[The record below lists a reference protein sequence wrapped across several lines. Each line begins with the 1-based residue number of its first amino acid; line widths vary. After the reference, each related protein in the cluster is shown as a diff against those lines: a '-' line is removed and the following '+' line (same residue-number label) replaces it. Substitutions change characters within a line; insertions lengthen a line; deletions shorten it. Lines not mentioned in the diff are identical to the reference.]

1 MNKKKFIFPLL
12 ILLALIF
19 GVISGKVA
27 SMNPDTSG
35 WFVSLAG
42 YLGTGFINLLMMI
55 IAPLIFFSIS
65 SGVANIGSGKNLGR
79 IGGKTMGLYLFTT
92 VLAAIL
98 GLVLV
103 NTIQPGVGVNIVPS
117 QISMGGTDVS
127 NLIGNQK
134 SVGEIIL
141 DIIPR
146 NVVSAFANNS
156 LLQIIFFAILFGL
169 FLTKIP
175 ENLKEKMLAIL
186 NAGFEIMMKM
196 TSAIIKVTPIGIFG
210 IISKQ
215 IYANPNIGELFSSL
229 GMFIVTVFAG
239 IAIHTFVILPLL
251 TKVLGRVKP
260 FKHMANMSGALL
272 TAFTTASSSAAL
284 PLSMEATE
292 KRSGV
297 SQKITGF
304 CLPLGA
310 TVNMNGT
317 ALFESVAALFV
328 AQTYGIEL
336 NITQQVMVV
345 ITALLAS
352 IGTAGIPMS
361 GLVML
366 TMILAA
372 VGLPLEG
379 VGLILAIDFIVD
391 MLRTTANVWGDSC
404 VAVIVAKSEGE
415 KLTIE

>member
-1 MNKKKFIFPLL
+1 MNKKFIFPAM
-12 ILLALIF
+12 ILTALVF
-19 GVISGKVA
+19 GVAGGKIA
-27 SMNPDTSG
+27 SMSDG
-35 WFVSLAG
+35 GMDWFVTMCTL
-42 YLGTGFINLLMMI
+42 LGSGFINLLMMI

-79 IGGKTMGLYLFTT
+79 IGGKTMLLYVLTT
-92 VLAAIL
+92 VIAAII

-103 NTIQPGVGVNIVPS
+103 NLIQPGVGVSIVPADTLATVVNVDSLVGS
-117 QISMGGTDVS
+117 QKT
-127 NLIGNQK
+127 
-134 SVGEIIL
+134 VGEIIL
-141 DIIPR
+141 DIIPS
-146 NVVSAFANNS
+146 NVINAFAKNN

-169 FLTKIP
+169 FLTQIK
-175 ENLKEKMLAIL
+175 EDLKVTMVKFL
-186 NAGFEIMMKM
+186 NSGFEIMMKM
-196 TSAIIKVTPIGIFG
+196 TSAIIKLTPIGIFG
-210 IISKQ
+210 IIAKQ
-215 IYANPNIGELFSSL
+215 VYNNPDLGALFSSL
-229 GMFIVTVFAG
+229 GMFILTVFLG
-239 IAIHTFVILPLL
+239 IGIHVFIVLPFL
-251 TKVLGRVKP
+251 TKVLGKVSP
-260 FKHMANMSGALL
+260 FKHMGNMSGALL

-297 SQKITGF
+297 SAQITGF

-328 AQTYGIEL
+328 AQTYGIDMT
-336 NITQQVMVV
+336 ITQQIMIVV
-345 ITALLAS
+345 TALLAS

-366 TMILAA
+366 TMILSA

-379 VGLILAIDFIVD
+379 IGLILAIDFIVD
-391 MLRTTANVWGDSC
+391 MMRTTANVWGDSC

-415 KLTIE
+415 TLKI

>member
-1 MNKKKFIFPLL
+1 MM
-12 ILLALIF
+12 ILLALIL
-19 GVISGKVA
+19 GVVGGKVA
-27 SMNPDTSG
+27 SMSDG
-35 WFVSLAG
+35 AMDWFVTLSSL
-42 YLGTGFINLLMMI
+42 LGTGFINLLMMI

-79 IGGKTMGLYLFTT
+79 IGGKTMLLYLVTT
-92 VLAAIL
+92 VVAATI

-103 NTIQPGVGVNIVPS
+103 NIIQPGVGVSIVPADTLAS
-117 QISMGGTDVS
+117 VVDVDS
-127 NLIGNQK
+127 LVGSQK

-141 DIIPR
+141 GIIPN
-146 NVVSAFANNS
+146 NVINAFATNN

-169 FLTKIP
+169 FLTQIK
-175 ENLKEKMLAIL
+175 EELKETMLKFL
-186 NAGFEIMMKM
+186 NSGFEIMMKM
-196 TSAIIKVTPIGIFG
+196 TAAIIKLTPIGIFG
-210 IISKQ
+210 IIAKQ
-215 IYANPNIGELFSSL
+215 VYNNPDLGNLFSSL
-229 GMFIVTVFAG
+229 GMFILTVFLG
-239 IAIHTFVILPLL
+239 IAIHVFIVLPLF
-251 TKVLGRVKP
+251 TKFLGKVKP
-260 FKHMANMSGALL
+260 FKHMGNMSGALL

-284 PLSMEATE
+284 PLSMDATE
-292 KRSGV
+292 NRSGV
-297 SQKITGF
+297 SAKITGF

-336 NITQQVMVV
+336 TILQQIMVV
-345 ITALLAS
+345 VTALLAS

-366 TMILAA
+366 TMILSA

-379 VGLILAIDFIVD
+379 IGLILAIDFIVD
-391 MLRTTANVWGDSC
+391 MMRTTANVWGDSC

-415 KLTIE
+415 TLKI